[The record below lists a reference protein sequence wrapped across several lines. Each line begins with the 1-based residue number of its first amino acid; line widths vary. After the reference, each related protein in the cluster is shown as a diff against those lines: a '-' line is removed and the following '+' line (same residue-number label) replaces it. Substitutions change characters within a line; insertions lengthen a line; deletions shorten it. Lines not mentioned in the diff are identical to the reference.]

1 MAAITTHTILTPR
14 LHTAVRTSGPNEG
27 IPVLMVHGNAS
38 SSIFWKEIMEK
49 MPSGFRCIAP
59 DLRGY
64 GDTEDLLIDATKGLG
79 DFVEDLISL
88 IETLEIKQY
97 HLIGHSLGGA
107 IAQQLIVRDSGR
119 VRSATLVNP
128 GSPFGF
134 GGTKTIDGQPCWPDF
149 AGSGGGMVNPE
160 FARLIAEQDRSSD
173 HPQASPRV
181 VMNTFYWKPPFV
193 PTWEEELLDGVLSEK
208 IGPDRYP
215 GDSVPSDNYPFAAP
229 GKWGPVNAM
238 SPKYV
243 QDAVERFVYCANK
256 PPILWIRGSHDQIVS
271 DQSFFCMGTLGK
283 LGLIPNYPGEELY
296 PPQPM
301 VSQMRHVLDRYA
313 VDGGHYLELV
323 MEGTGHSPFIEQ
335 PTEFMEYFSHH
346 LLENNSKS

>member
-1 MAAITTHTILTPR
+1 MAAITTHTVLTPR
-14 LHTAVRTSGPNEG
+14 INTHIRTSGHPEG
-27 IPVLMVHGNAS
+27 APVLFLHGNAS

-49 MPSGFRCIAP
+49 MPDEFRCIAP
-59 DLRGY
+59 DLRGF

-88 IETLEIKQY
+88 LDTLEIENY
-97 HLIGHSLGGA
+97 HLIGHSMGGA
-107 IAQQLIVRDSGR
+107 VAQQLIAKDSQR
-119 VRSATLVNP
+119 IQTATLVNP

-134 GGTKTIDGQPCWPDF
+134 GGTKTVDGQPCWPDF
-149 AGSGGGMVNPE
+149 AGSGGGIVNPE
-160 FARLIAEQDRSSD
+160 FARLISEKDRSNS

-193 PTWEEELLDGVLSEK
+193 PSWEEELLDGVLSEK
-208 IGPDRYP
+208 IGVDRYP
-215 GDSVPSDNYPFAAP
+215 GDSILSDNYPFTAP

-243 QDAVERFVYCANK
+243 QDAVERFVYCQHK
-256 PPILWIRGSHDQIVS
+256 PPILWIRGADDQIVS
-271 DQSFFCMGTLGK
+271 DHSFFCLGTLGK
-283 LGLIPNYPGEELY
+283 LGFIPNYPGEEVY

-301 VSQMRHVLDRYA
+301 VSQMRHILDRYT
-313 VDGGHYLELV
+313 VDGGHYLEIV

-335 PTEFMEYFSHH
+335 PSDFLEYLLQHLTEHR
-346 LLENNSKS
+346 